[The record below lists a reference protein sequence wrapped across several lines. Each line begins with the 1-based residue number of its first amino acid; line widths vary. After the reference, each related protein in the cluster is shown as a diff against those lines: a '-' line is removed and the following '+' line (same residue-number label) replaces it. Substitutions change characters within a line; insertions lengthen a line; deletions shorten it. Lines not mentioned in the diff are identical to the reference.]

1 MKKSIVLFITLI
13 FSGFFTDSAF
23 AQTAG
28 ANLTLAFP
36 RGNFYANNKTTGFG
50 GSVEA
55 IFLNAKA
62 GVVNYG
68 LGANFSFLTFGSE
81 GREAAFSNTIPDV
94 TVDVDRSYNLMNF
107 HLLMRLA
114 TNNTLVRPYA
124 DVLLGGSYLY
134 TSTTVRNQYSGEE
147 VTSSTNFDDIAW
159 SYGAGAGVMIK
170 IYSPE
175 DAGSLPVW
183 LDIKMR
189 YLVGTEADYIKKG
202 GVKVDSVNG
211 KVSYDITTSETDI
224 LTFNI
229 GVSVPFSLTNL

>member
-1 MKKSIVLFITLI
+1 MKKTILVLLTLI
-13 FSGFFTDSAF
+13 LSGLITENTL

-28 ANLTLAFP
+28 VNLTLAFP

-50 GSVEA
+50 GSVEGT
-55 IFLNAKA
+55 FLNAKA
-62 GVVNYG
+62 GALNFG

-81 GREAAFSNTIPDV
+81 SREAAWSNTIPDV

-107 HLLMRLA
+107 HLLMRFA

-134 TSTTVRNQYSGEE
+134 TSTTVRNQHSGEE
-147 VTSSTNFDDIAW
+147 VTSSTNFDDVAW

-175 DAGSLPVW
+175 DDNSIPVW

-202 GVKVDSVNG
+202 GVRIDSNTG

>member
-1 MKKSIVLFITLI
+1 MKKSFLLFITLI
-13 FSGFFTDSAF
+13 LSGFLSETSL

-28 ANLTLAFP
+28 VNLTLAFP

-50 GSVEA
+50 GSVEGT
-55 IFLNAKA
+55 FLNAKA
-62 GVVNYG
+62 GALNFG

-81 GREAAFSNTIPDV
+81 SRESAFSNTNPDV
-94 TVDVDRSYNLMNF
+94 TVDVDRSYNIMNF
-107 HLLMRLA
+107 HLLMRFA

-134 TSTTVRNQYSGEE
+134 TTTSVRNQYSGEDIA
-147 VTSSTNFDDIAW
+147 SSTNFDDVAW

-175 DAGSLPVW
+175 DANDIPVW

-189 YLVGTEADYIKKG
+189 YLVGTEADYIKRG
-202 GVKVDSVNG
+202 GVKVDSNNG
-211 KVSYDITTSETDI
+211 TVSYDITTSETDI

-229 GVSVPFSLTNL
+229 GVSIPFSLTNL

>member
-1 MKKSIVLFITLI
+1 MKKIYVITLALI
-13 FSGFFTDSAF
+13 LSGVISENTL

-28 ANLTLAFP
+28 VNLTLAFP
-36 RGNFYANNKTTGFG
+36 RGNFYANNKTTGIG
-50 GSVEA
+50 GSLEGM
-55 IFLNAKA
+55 FLTAKA
-62 GVVNYG
+62 GAVSYG
-68 LGANFSFLTFGSE
+68 LGGNVSFFTIGSE

-107 HLLMRLA
+107 HAMLRLS

-124 DVLLGGSYLY
+124 DVLLGASYLY
-134 TSTTVRNQYSGEE
+134 TSTTVRNQLSGEG
-147 VTSSTNFDDIAW
+147 VTSSTNFDDFAW

-170 IYSPE
+170 VYSPKNE
-175 DAGSLPVW
+175 GDIPVW

-202 GVKVDSVNG
+202 GVKVDAANG

-229 GVSVPFSLTNL
+229 GVSIPFSMTNL

>member
-1 MKKSIVLFITLI
+1 MKKSFLLFITLI
-13 FSGFFTDSAF
+13 LSGFLSETSL

-28 ANLTLAFP
+28 VNLTLAFP

-50 GSVEA
+50 GSVEGT
-55 IFLNAKA
+55 FLNAKA
-62 GVVNYG
+62 GALNFG

-81 GREAAFSNTIPDV
+81 SRESAFSNTNPDV
-94 TVDVDRSYNLMNF
+94 TVDVDRSYNIMNF
-107 HLLMRLA
+107 HLLMRFA
-114 TNNTLVRPYA
+114 TNNTFVRPYA

-134 TSTTVRNQYSGEE
+134 TTTSVRNQYSGEDIA
-147 VTSSTNFDDIAW
+147 SSTNFDDVAW

-175 DAGSLPVW
+175 DANDIPVW

-189 YLVGTEADYIKKG
+189 YLVGTEADYIKRG
-202 GVKVDSVNG
+202 GVKVDSNNG
-211 KVSYDITTSETDI
+211 TVSYDITTSETDI

-229 GVSVPFSLTNL
+229 GVSIPFSLTNL